1 MKRPYRAYLFDM
13 DGTVLNTLTDL
24 TLSLNKA
31 LVTFGRRGDYTEAQ
45 VRLFFGSGIAVAIRR
60 ALLFEQGV
68 PIEKLVLVGTDREKE
83 IVRPGM
89 VDPDLE
95 EKIRT
100 FYKPWYEEHCND
112 HTAPYAGIPELL
124 HRMKGQGILTAVVSN
139 KPDGA
144 VEKLADDLFPGCFDY
159 TAGEKDGI
167 RRKPAPDML
176 EAALKYLNVAKED
189 AVYIGDSEVDLET
202 AKNTGL
208 PCISVL
214 WGFRDRDFLISHG
227 ATTFAEKAEDI
238 LPWKEHA

>member
-1 MKRPYRAYLFDM
+1 MRYQAVLFDM
-13 DGTVLNTLTDL
+13 DGTVLDTLDDL
-24 TLSLNKA
+24 YDSINHSLAEFSLPRVSREHVRQCLGNGAAYLVKHCVPADCGAA
-31 LVTFGRRGDYTEAQ
+31 LEA
-45 VRLFFGSGIAVAIRR
+45 
-60 ALLFEQGV
+60 E
-68 PIEKLVLVGTDREKE
+68 VLA
-83 IVRPGM
+83 
-89 VDPDLE
+89 
-95 EKIRT
+95 

-124 HRMKGQGILTAVVSN
+124 RRMKGQGILTAVVSN

-214 WGFRDRDFLISHG
+214 WGFRDRDFLVSHG

>member
-1 MKRPYRAYLFDM
+1 MKRPYRTYLFDM

-68 PIEKLVLVGTDREKE
+68 PIEKLVLVGTDREEE

-89 VDPDLE
+89 IDPDLE

-112 HTAPYAGIPELL
+112 HTAPFAGIPELL
-124 HRMKGQGILTAVVSN
+124 RRMKGQGILTAVVSN

-167 RRKPAPDML
+167 RSSRR
-176 EAALKYLNVAKED
+176 
-189 AVYIGDSEVDLET
+189 G
-202 AKNTGL
+202 
-208 PCISVL
+208 
-214 WGFRDRDFLISHG
+214 
-227 ATTFAEKAEDI
+227 
-238 LPWKEHA
+238 